1 MKKKYII
8 CLMAIVLAGVFCS
21 CSNTDEDLFSDSAAN
36 RLSQSVANYENLL
49 EESNYGWTMKFYP
62 GETDFGGICYTAD
75 FDGRNVELRSDKSI
89 SNGTTNLV
97 AGTEVKSMY
106 SVKSEQGVI
115 LTFNTYNPL
124 LHVFSQP
131 RGTSDVDGYRS
142 DYEFIFQRVS
152 EGQDSI
158 FFKGKRYSTEMVMIR
173 LQKPAKQYISEAIYA
188 DTAIAMVPRP
198 RMIADNKNYSID
210 LSNRHMNI
218 MLGDSTIS
226 RLYVY
231 NDNGFTLQKPIE
243 LGNKA
248 YSNFIYDSE
257 SGDVVSADGTAR
269 IPYPT
274 KIEQFQGTKGMWSA
288 IFNINTDEHQMNDEM
303 WQIYKDHYKYSS
315 IQKITG
321 FGIGLN
327 QFYTAGISDY
337 PLAIN
342 YVMDMFNGMMIQAVN
357 YNITMEVDVDNSIVT
372 LTPHG
377 PTNNYLSFYRT
388 AVVDLNNYILEN
400 SPYKVTF
407 NEGKIATKAHFVST
421 KNDNIWFDLQ
431 LE

>member
-1 MKKKYII
+1 M
-8 CLMAIVLAGVFCS
+8 
-21 CSNTDEDLFSDSAAN
+21 
-36 RLSQSVANYENLL
+36 
-49 EESNYGWTMKFYP
+49 
-62 GETDFGGICYTAD
+62 
-75 FDGRNVELRSDKSI
+75 SI
-89 SNGTTNLV
+89 TNGSTNLV

-158 FFKGKRYSTEMVMIR
+158 FLKGKRYGTEMVMIR

-198 RMIADNKNYSID
+198 RLIVDNKNYSID
-210 LSNRHMNI
+210 FSNRHMNI

-231 NDNGFTLQKPIE
+231 NDNGFTLQEPVE
-243 LGNKA
+243 LGNKS

-315 IQKITG
+315 IQKITS

-337 PLAIN
+337 PLVLN

-357 YNITMEVDVDNSIVT
+357 YNITMDVDVDNSIVT

-377 PTNNYLSFYRT
+377 ATNNYFSFYKT

-407 NEGKIATKAHFVST
+407 NEGKIATRAHFVSI
-421 KNDNIWFDLQ
+421 KNANVWFDLQ